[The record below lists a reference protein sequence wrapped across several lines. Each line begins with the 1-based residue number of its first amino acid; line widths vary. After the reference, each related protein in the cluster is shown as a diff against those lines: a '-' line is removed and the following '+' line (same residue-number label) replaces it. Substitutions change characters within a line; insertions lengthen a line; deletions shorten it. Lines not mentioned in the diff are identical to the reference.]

1 MFSLFGIIPIAFQR
15 LGMKKKKKN
24 SWPSLIPKVLKL
36 FGKHM
41 IAVSLSWRFSADL
54 TGKPVDFGYDLEWL
68 SVLKYLARSSV
79 YC

>member
-1 MFSLFGIIPIAFQR
+1 M
-15 LGMKKKKKN
+15 
-24 SWPSLIPKVLKL
+24 PKALKL
-36 FGKHM
+36 FGQNM
-41 IAVSLSWRFSADL
+41 TAVRLSWPFSADL

>member
-1 MFSLFGIIPIAFQR
+1 
-15 LGMKKKKKN
+15 MKKKKKRKRIVD
-24 SWPSLIPKVLKL
+24 LILIIPKVLKL

-41 IAVSLSWRFSADL
+41 IAISLSWRFSSDL